1 MDKQIVID
9 SKDSPAMWKTWVRSL
24 GWADPLEEGI
34 EWKKLEIKNVYF
46 TFTRLENAN

>member
-9 SKDSPAMWKTWVRSL
+9 GKELPAMCKTWVWSL
-24 GWADPLEEGI
+24 GWEDLLEEGI
-34 EWKKLEIKNVYF
+34 EWKKLEINNVYF